1 MGTPGAPPVPGQPV
15 IAAEPAVA
23 GFVPVGLDQP
33 LSGQPLQ
40 LGGHAIN
47 ILASRILAEKARRQ

>member
-1 MGTPGAPPVPGQPV
+1 M